1 MISKLGWKKIKFL
14 GHNPDEMLEGYVF
27 TVDGKN
33 LEFDSFQP
41 LGWYDIDFYGLEHK
55 TETENECPPVACCS
69 CGCIYC
75 DSVRALVEPGLKPR
89 TMSWTIFHFNTCG
102 DADTARKNNL
112 GKYTFSDKQYL
123 QAIKSLEKAVEEE
136 HHG

>member
-1 MISKLGWKKIKFL
+1 MINELGWKKIRFL
-14 GHNPDEMLEGYVF
+14 GHNPAEMLEGYVF

-41 LGWYDIDFYGLEHK
+41 LGWYDIDFEALLNSV
-55 TETENECPPVACCS
+55 TFDECPPVAWCS

-75 DSVRALVEPGLKPR
+75 DSVRALVEFA
-89 TMSWTIFHFNTCG
+89 TDTVSWSVFHYSIDDGWGT
-102 DADTARKNNL
+102 
-112 GKYTFSDKQYL
+112 YTFAKEQYL
-123 QAIKSLEKAVEEE
+123 QAIKSLAKVVEEE

>member
-1 MISKLGWKKIKFL
+1 MINELGWKKIKFL

-55 TETENECPPVACCS
+55 TETENECPPIACCS

-75 DSVRALVEPGLKPR
+75 DSVRTLVEFG
-89 TMSWTIFHFNTCG
+89 TDTVSWSVFHYNIDDG
-102 DADTARKNNL
+102 W
-112 GKYTFSDKQYL
+112 GKYTFVKEQYL
-123 QAIKSLEKAVEEE
+123 QAIKSLTKAIEEE
-136 HHG
+136 RHG

>member
-41 LGWYDIDFYGLEHK
+41 LGWYDIDFEALLNSV
-55 TETENECPPVACCS
+55 TFDECPPVACCS
-69 CGCIYC
+69 CGDIGC
-75 DSVRALVEPGLKPR
+75 DSVRTLVEFG
-89 TMSWTIFHFNTCG
+89 TDTVSWSVFHYNIDDG
-102 DADTARKNNL
+102 W
-112 GKYTFSDKQYL
+112 GKYTFAKEQYF
-123 QAIKSLEKAVEEE
+123 QAIKSLADAVEEE
-136 HHG
+136 RHG

>member
-1 MISKLGWKKIKFL
+1 MISELGWKKIKFL

-75 DSVRALVEPGLKPR
+75 DSVRTLVEFG
-89 TMSWTIFHFNTCG
+89 TDTVSWSVFHYSIDDG
-102 DADTARKNNL
+102 W
-112 GKYTFSDKQYL
+112 GKYTFAKEQYL
-123 QAIKSLEKAVEEE
+123 QAIKSLAKAIEEE
-136 HHG
+136 RHG

>member
-1 MISKLGWKKIKFL
+1 MINELGWKKNKFL

-55 TETENECPPVACCS
+55 TETENENECPPVACCS

-75 DSVRALVEPGLKPR
+75 DSVRTLVEFG
-89 TMSWTIFHFNTCG
+89 TDTVSWSVFHYSIDDG
-102 DADTARKNNL
+102 W
-112 GKYTFSDKQYL
+112 GKYTFAKEQYL
-123 QAIKSLEKAVEEE
+123 QAIKSLAKAIEEE
-136 HHG
+136 RHG

>member
-55 TETENECPPVACCS
+55 TENENECPPVACCS

-75 DSVRALVEPGLKPR
+75 DSIRTLVEFG
-89 TMSWTIFHFNTCG
+89 TDTVSWSVFHYNIDDG
-102 DADTARKNNL
+102 W
-112 GKYTFSDKQYL
+112 GKYTFAKEQYL